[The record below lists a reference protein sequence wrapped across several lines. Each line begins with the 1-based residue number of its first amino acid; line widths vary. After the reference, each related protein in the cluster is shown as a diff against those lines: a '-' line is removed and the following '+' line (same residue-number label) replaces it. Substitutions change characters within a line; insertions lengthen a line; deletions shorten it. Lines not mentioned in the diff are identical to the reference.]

1 MVISDGAPIDD
12 STIAAN
18 DRTFLDDHLPDSDLG
33 ARGIF
38 PIELVAIGIGHDVTR
53 YYRRSITVAS
63 PEDLGAAMVEQ
74 LEELFLRRS

>member
-12 STIAAN
+12 STISAN
-18 DRTFLDDHLPDSDLG
+18 DRTFLDNHLRSVIG
-33 ARGIF
+33 ALEAYS

-53 YYRRSITVAS
+53 YYRRSITIVG
-63 PEDLGAAMVEQ
+63 PEDLGAAMVEH